1 LPWLGTQPEGP
12 AQGPAHPPLGSLG
25 APRRPGQ
32 RENLT
37 CQVLLLGPRAHLAAP
52 VIGKLANLVWM
63 HVIHPPLF
71 SRWQMAHTVG
81 RQVAIC
87 RAPNEIAFTGGH
99 FRFSVTRAS

>member
-12 AQGPAHPPLGSLG
+12 AQDPAHPPLGALG

-37 CQVLLLGPRAHLAAP
+37 CQEFLLGPRAHLAAP
-52 VIGKLANLVWM
+52 VIGQLAHLVWV
-63 HVIHPPLF
+63 HVIRLLSF
-71 SRWQMAHTVG
+71 RWEMARTAG

-87 RAPNEIAFTGGH
+87 RAPNETAFTGGH